1 MLTKRFVYGLAV
13 LTVAISI
20 AACLVHYNRWTET
33 IRNVKEELVFPE
45 LAGKLESISKIKVSR
60 SEKDDRGSFIIQPYD
75 EIWGIKEKGGYQT
88 RSGVIR
94 ETLIGLSQLV
104 YQEAKTKDPNR
115 HTKLELSD
123 IRKETSRATRLIIED
138 SQGTILVDA
147 LFGKRLPNL
156 SGGTPSL
163 YMRKTQSPQTW
174 LTKGEIQIRGGTL
187 NWLSVVLMSVQRER
201 LKNILL
207 TSPSGS
213 KLQMFYNKTFEK
225 FEIRNLEKDREVK
238 SNFQL
243 LNVGVIPENLL
254 LQDVRPAQLTPDP
267 TLGGAQWETVDG
279 LTIELS
285 LAADKSNATRIW
297 AFVNVKTDDNAS
309 EEVIKEAQE
318 IEKKTK
324 GWEFWLG
331 KETIAKLQSTATS
344 LTKVKQAD

>member
-1 MLTKRFVYGLAV
+1 MLTKRFVYGLAI

-20 AACLVHYNRWTET
+20 AACLVHYNRWSET
-33 IRNVKEELVFPE
+33 IRDVKEELVFPE

-60 SEKDDRGSFIIQPYD
+60 SEKDDRGSFTIQPYGG
-75 EIWGIKEKGGYQT
+75 IWGIKEKGGYQT

-104 YQEAKTKDPNR
+104 YQEAKTKDPSR

-123 IRKETSRATRLIIED
+123 ISKETSRATRLIIEN
-138 SQGTILVDA
+138 SQGTILVNA
-147 LFGKRLPNL
+147 LFGKRLQNL

-174 LTKGEIQIRGGTL
+174 LAKGEIEIRGGIL
-187 NWLSVVLMSVQRER
+187 NWLSVVLMSIQRER
-201 LKNILL
+201 LKNIIL

-213 KLQMFYNKTFEK
+213 QLEMFYNKTFER
-225 FEIRNLEKDREVK
+225 FEIRNLEKSREIK
-238 SNFQL
+238 SSFQL
-243 LNVGVIPENLL
+243 LNVGIIPEHLL
-254 LQDVRPAQLTPDP
+254 LQDVRPAQLKPDT

-279 LTIELS
+279 LTIKLS
-285 LAADKSNATRIW
+285 LAADKSNTERLW
-297 AFVNVKTDDNAS
+297 AFVNVKTGDNAS
-309 EEVIKEAQE
+309 EKVMKEAKE
-318 IEKKTK
+318 IERKTK

-344 LTKVKQAD
+344 LTKVKQAE